1 MSRRLEA
8 AAFLA
13 LLALSGAA
21 PAAMADDRY
30 GVGRDATAGEIAG
43 WDIDVRPD
51 GQGLPA
57 GRATAADGEELYE
70 DRCAS
75 CHGEFG
81 EAVGR
86 YPALIGGADSL
97 ASDNPVKTVGSYW
110 PYATTLWD
118 YIYRAMPFDD
128 AQSLTHDETYAITA
142 YLLYL
147 NDIIDEDFV
156 VDRDS
161 LARVE
166 MPNRDGFVTSG
177 SNPDTPS
184 GEACM
189 ANCKEGVEI
198 VSKATRLDVTPKA
211 EAR

>member
-8 AAFLA
+8 AV
-13 LLALSGAA
+13 LLAAFALAGAA
-21 PAAMADDRY
+21 PGALADGGY
-30 GVGRDATAGEIAG
+30 GIGREATAGEIAG

-57 GRATAADGEELYE
+57 GRGTAADGEEMYE
-70 DRCAS
+70 SRCAS

-86 YPALIGGADSL
+86 YPALIGGAESL

-147 NDIIDEDFV
+147 NDIVDEDFV
-156 VDRDS
+156 ADRDS
-161 LARVE
+161 LAGIE
-166 MPNRDGFVTSG
+166 MPNRDGFAISDQR
-177 SNPDTPS
+177 PDTPS
-184 GEACM
+184 AEACM
-189 ANCKEGVEI
+189 ADCKENVEI
-198 VSKATRLDVTPKA
+198 VSRARRLDVTPGA
-211 EAR
+211 EAQ